1 MVAKGPGVK
10 FIMAQYPDLFIM
22 HFSMHVPN
30 FVLLSQNAQLLL
42 LFMLCRL
49 TNVTGLSV
57 DYQDVWLWLQNWTIG
72 CTAVRNIILTYTI

>member
-42 LFMLCRL
+42 LFIMSIQNINKYIITSVLSLHSPLDVHTIKIAHYNTRL
-49 TNVTGLSV
+49 PL
-57 DYQDVWLWLQNWTIG
+57 LM
-72 CTAVRNIILTYTI
+72 